1 MSGYQC
7 IHQVFLSHKIQDCIP
22 VGCIPHTRWPY
33 LPACTVQGGYL
44 VWGVCSGGCLVWGMS
59 ARGCLVR
66 WGALSVRRGAWSLG
80 EGGCLVPG
88 GVVSKHALRQTPPW
102 TEFLTHAT
110 ENITLPQTSFAGGK
124 NKQPNNLTFITIFE
138 KKCNPD
144 TNYCPSKAWCR
155 LHKMSPV
162 SEAVAL
168 ISCFGNKSYNKFFQK
183 RQKQICTNA
192 AHCDTGLMWIRYIL
206 TWAAHSH
213 FKLH

>member
-138 KKCNPD
+138 KNAIQTLTTVPAKLDVDCTKCHR
-144 TNYCPSKAWCR
+144 Y
-155 LHKMSPV
+155 
-162 SEAVAL
+162 
-168 ISCFGNKSYNKFFQK
+168 
-183 RQKQICTNA
+183 QKQ
-192 AHCDTGLMWIRYIL
+192 L
-206 TWAAHSH
+206 HSYLVLGTKVIINS
-213 FKLH
+213 FKRGRNRFAPMLHTVTLD